1 MLVTE
6 PGKAPR
12 RVPARLIGRVV
23 IVGNV
28 PMESAVVTLFV
39 QQGTPVIFFD
49 RRDLRPAITLLC
61 EERGP
66 QRRSRQHLLFRRPP
80 TSERIRLWLRS
91 KRRLSVVRVL
101 KRLSRRLAK
110 RFEREGL
117 REEDYDALL
126 RTLRRSNP
134 RWQVLVGVLRG
145 MMLEFVIP
153 LLQRARLDPHCG
165 VLHPAE
171 DFGLGLDFC
180 FVLEPEIHL
189 QALRFFKDPTR
200 RGHLP
205 WFPRGKDMQE
215 IVLRFENNKK
225 NLEAQVQALIDELL
239 DLMRD
244 VDGGDLSR
252 MLRHRRQQKVAKDL

>member
-145 MMLEFVIP
+145 MMLSSLFRCCNGRGLIP
-153 LLQRARLDPHCG
+153 TAGSSIRRRILDW
-165 VLHPAE
+165 
-171 DFGLGLDFC
+171 
-180 FVLEPEIHL
+180 
-189 QALRFFKDPTR
+189 ALTSASSWNLRSIFRPFASSRTPREGAISPGSLKGR
-200 RGHLP
+200 RC
-205 WFPRGKDMQE
+205 
-215 IVLRFENNKK
+215 
-225 NLEAQVQALIDELL
+225 
-239 DLMRD
+239 
-244 VDGGDLSR
+244 
-252 MLRHRRQQKVAKDL
+252 RR